1 MERSKTLPRNEEILT
16 TQTNFNRGFDTS
28 RTDDD
33 VKNYSVGLLDIDAAV
48 MYYFR
53 EVIKPEVI
61 DNGEKVKVPVYYAN
75 PERWKSIQKLG
86 YLRDVKGQ
94 FITPL
99 LIFKRTS
106 VSRESNNAFLTPS
119 LQPATEASNY
129 TFKKKFSNQNR
140 FTQTSTLFENDEP
153 LEEVYNVTIPSYVTI
168 NYNCIVFTPYIDQ
181 MNKIIER
188 ISWSKNS
195 YWGEPDKFK
204 FKAGIS
210 SFTDAS
216 EFEGERII
224 KTTFDLSMKGY
235 LLPES
240 FNSIVNTQK
249 EYSKRI
255 GLELG
260 VE

>member
-1 MERSKTLPRNEEILT
+1 MERTKTLPTEEKLLT
-16 TQTNFNRGFDTS
+16 TKPNFNRGLDTS
-28 RTDDD
+28 RADDKT
-33 VKNYSVGLLDIDAAV
+33 KNISIGLLDIDAAV

-106 VSRESNNAFLTPS
+106 FTKDTGKSFISPA
-119 LQPATEASNY
+119 LQQKHQISNY
-129 TFKKKFSNQNR
+129 TFSNKRKNINR
-140 FTQTSTLFENDEP
+140 FTQTSTLFENDEV
-153 LEEVYNVTIPSYVTI
+153 LDEIYNVVVPKYVTV

-181 MNKIIER
+181 MNKIIEK

-204 FKAGIS
+204 FRANIS

-224 KTTFDLSMKGY
+224 KTTFDLSVRGY

-240 FNSIVNTQK
+240 FDNIINTQK
-249 EYSKRI
+249 EYSDRI
-255 GLELG
+255 GLQLG
-260 VE
+260 V

>member
-16 TQTNFNRGFDTS
+16 TRTNFNRGFDTS

-33 VKNYSVGLLDIDAAV
+33 VKNYSVGLLDIDAAI

-53 EVIKPEVI
+53 EVIKPEVV
-61 DNGEKVKVPVYYAN
+61 DNGEVVKVPVYYAN
-75 PERWKSIQKLG
+75 PERWKSISKLG

-94 FITPL
+94 LITPL

-106 VSRESNNAFLTPS
+106 VTRDTNNAFLTPS
-119 LQPATEASNY
+119 LQPATEGSNY
-129 TFKKKFSNQNR
+129 TFKKKFSKENR
-140 FTQTSTLFENDEP
+140 FTQTTTLFENDEP

-168 NYNCIVFTPYIDQ
+168 NYNCIVFTPYIAQ
-181 MNKIIER
+181 MNKIIEK

-249 EYSKRI
+249 EYSDRI

>member
-1 MERSKTLPRNEEILT
+1 MS
-16 TQTNFNRGFDTS
+16 Q
-28 RTDDD
+28 
-33 VKNYSVGLLDIDAAV
+33 
-48 MYYFR
+48 
-53 EVIKPEVI
+53 
-61 DNGEKVKVPVYYAN
+61 N

-106 VSRESNNAFLTPS
+106 VSRESNNFLNTFFTTT
-119 LQPATEASNY
+119 TEGSNY
-129 TFKKKFSNQNR
+129 TFKKKFSKENR

-181 MNKIIER
+181 MNKIIEK

-204 FKAGIS
+204 FKSVFQHLQI
-210 SFTDAS
+210 FQNLK
-216 EFEGERII
+216 EKE
-224 KTTFDLSMKGY
+224 LSKQH
-235 LLPES
+235 L
-240 FNSIVNTQK
+240 I
-249 EYSKRI
+249 
-255 GLELG
+255 
-260 VE
+260 

>member
-16 TQTNFNRGFDTS
+16 TRTNFNRGFDTS

-33 VKNYSVGLLDIDAAV
+33 VKNYSVGLLDIDAAI

-53 EVIKPEVI
+53 EVIKPEVV
-61 DNGEKVKVPVYYAN
+61 DNGEVVKVPVYYAN
-75 PERWKSIQKLG
+75 PERWKSISKLG

-94 FITPL
+94 LITPL

-106 VSRESNNAFLTPS
+106 VTRDTNTAFLTPS
-119 LQPATEASNY
+119 LQPATEGSNY
-129 TFKKKFSNQNR
+129 TFKKKFSKENR
-140 FTQTSTLFENDEP
+140 FTQTTTLFENDEP

-181 MNKIIER
+181 MNKIIEK

-249 EYSKRI
+249 EYSDRI

>member
-28 RTDDD
+28 RTDDKT
-33 VKNYSVGLLDIDAAV
+33 KNYSVGLLDIDAAV

-61 DNGEKVKVPVYYAN
+61 DNGEKVKVPFIIEN

-119 LQPATEASNY
+119 LQPATEGSNY
-129 TFKKKFSNQNR
+129 TFKKKFSKENR

-181 MNKIIER
+181 MNKIIEK

-204 FKAGIS
+204 FKSGIS
-210 SFTDAS
+210 TFTDAS
-216 EFEGERII
+216 KFEGERII

>member
-1 MERSKTLPRNEEILT
+1 M
-16 TQTNFNRGFDTS
+16 
-28 RTDDD
+28 
-33 VKNYSVGLLDIDAAV
+33 
-48 MYYFR
+48 
-53 EVIKPEVI
+53 
-61 DNGEKVKVPVYYAN
+61 
-75 PERWKSIQKLG
+75 
-86 YLRDVKGQ
+86 
-94 FITPL
+94 
-99 LIFKRTS
+99 
-106 VSRESNNAFLTPS
+106 
-119 LQPATEASNY
+119 
-129 TFKKKFSNQNR
+129 
-140 FTQTSTLFENDEP
+140 FENDEP
-153 LEEVYNVTIPSYVTI
+153 LEEAYNVTIPSYVTI

-210 SFTDAS
+210 TFTDAS

>member
-1 MERSKTLPRNEEILT
+1 MNLIKSTSTFGFFTLI
-16 TQTNFNRGFDTS
+16 S
-28 RTDDD
+28 R
-33 VKNYSVGLLDIDAAV
+33 I
-48 MYYFR
+48 
-53 EVIKPEVI
+53 
-61 DNGEKVKVPVYYAN
+61 
-75 PERWKSIQKLG
+75 LG

-181 MNKIIER
+181 MNKIIEK

>member
-1 MERSKTLPRNEEILT
+1 MNGAQSSKEFHSVTMPDYMIM
-16 TQTNFNRGFDTS
+16 
-28 RTDDD
+28 
-33 VKNYSVGLLDIDAAV
+33 NY
-48 MYYFR
+48 
-53 EVIKPEVI
+53 
-61 DNGEKVKVPVYYAN
+61 
-75 PERWKSIQKLG
+75 
-86 YLRDVKGQ
+86 
-94 FITPL
+94 
-99 LIFKRTS
+99 
-106 VSRESNNAFLTPS
+106 
-119 LQPATEASNY
+119 EA
-129 TFKKKFSNQNR
+129 
-140 FTQTSTLFENDEP
+140 
-153 LEEVYNVTIPSYVTI
+153 
-168 NYNCIVFTPYIDQ
+168 IVFTPYIDQ
-181 MNKIIER
+181 MNKIIEK

-210 SFTDAS
+210 TFTDAS

>member
-1 MERSKTLPRNEEILT
+1 M
-16 TQTNFNRGFDTS
+16 
-28 RTDDD
+28 
-33 VKNYSVGLLDIDAAV
+33 
-48 MYYFR
+48 
-53 EVIKPEVI
+53 
-61 DNGEKVKVPVYYAN
+61 
-75 PERWKSIQKLG
+75 
-86 YLRDVKGQ
+86 
-94 FITPL
+94 
-99 LIFKRTS
+99 
-106 VSRESNNAFLTPS
+106 
-119 LQPATEASNY
+119 
-129 TFKKKFSNQNR
+129 
-140 FTQTSTLFENDEP
+140 FENDEP
-153 LEEVYNVTIPSYVTI
+153 LEEAYNVTIPSYVTI

-181 MNKIIER
+181 MNKIIEK

-210 SFTDAS
+210 TFTDAS

>member
-1 MERSKTLPRNEEILT
+1 MFVRLAKVKDCQEIYDLIKDGDSGMTTLPK
-16 TQTNFNRGFDTS
+16 S
-28 RTDDD
+28 
-33 VKNYSVGLLDIDAAV
+33 KK
-48 MYYFR
+48 
-53 EVIKPEVI
+53 EV
-61 DNGEKVKVPVYYAN
+61 
-75 PERWKSIQKLG
+75 L
-86 YLRDVKGQ
+86 
-94 FITPL
+94 
-99 LIFKRTS
+99 
-106 VSRESNNAFLTPS
+106 
-119 LQPATEASNY
+119 
-129 TFKKKFSNQNR
+129 
-140 FTQTSTLFENDEP
+140 
-153 LEEVYNVTIPSYVTI
+153 
-168 NYNCIVFTPYIDQ
+168 
-181 MNKIIER
+181 ER

-210 SFTDAS
+210 TFTDAS